1 MISDGDIIKSALEWI
16 DKNNFDDSNVSKIDG
31 SILSKNNGKLINTD
45 NLFEDNSLELDN
57 SVGLGVAISE
67 IIKYSGLSSEDRNNF
82 MITEPTAK
90 LLRQNENGSI
100 IEYISSDQ
108 ELEINHKNYTG
119 LINGL
124 KIVDSI
130 LDDSKDYDN
139 QEVTFKKLYP
149 TDNGKLKQNGGR
161 DIPQREII
169 SSDKITFKL
178 KDINDINKNQ
188 RKILYTVGFGKRSAF
203 VLKFLRYLNSIMSQY
218 QLSTTS
224 NPSIGILESYYQGS
238 CKFFDE
244 YQIFPSAS
252 EFKTITDYC
261 SGKFYYNTSNEL
273 IGITNDK
280 DFNGAV
286 YFKRFPDHWLLY
298 VRYSSRVISIPFK
311 SISGTSDGLPMPV
324 QNLENS
330 GEYKYDIIDW
340 KIHNNDLI
348 SPYLVKIQL
357 IIYNFDSSIIHST
370 IISEH
375 TITLKTWNTEY
386 DALTDSL
393 IIYPIGSTGPGM
405 LDLIDDEGNEIPVN
419 LHNNPCITKIVFKFS
434 NDESIIEEIPIE
446 YEIFT
451 ATYFTFSFRLKLFKE

>member
-1 MISDGDIIKSALEWI
+1 MISDGDIIKHALEWI
-16 DKNNFDDSNVSKIDG
+16 DQNNFDDSNISKIDG

-45 NLFEDNSLELDN
+45 NLFEDNSLKLDN

-90 LLRQNENGSI
+90 LLRQNYVGSI
-100 IEYISSDQ
+100 IRSYCYDE
-108 ELEINHKNYTG
+108 EITIDHKVYTK
-119 LINGL
+119 LASGL

-169 SSDKITFKL
+169 NSDKITFKL

-244 YQIFPSAS
+244 YQIFPSTS

-280 DFNGAV
+280 NFNGAV
-286 YFKRFPDHWLLY
+286 YFRRFPDHWLLY

-324 QNLENS
+324 QNLENR

-357 IIYNFDSSIIHST
+357 IIYNYLDNPIINPT
-370 IISEH
+370 VISEH
-375 TITLKTWNTEY
+375 TITLKTWDTEY
-386 DALTDSL
+386 NALTDNL
-393 IIYPIGSTGPGM
+393 IIYPIGSTGL
-405 LDLIDDEGNEIPVN
+405 LDLIDDEGNELRN
-419 LHNNPCITKIVFKFS
+419 LGDYLYITKIVFKFS
-434 NDESIIEEIPIE
+434 NNESIIEEIPIK
-446 YEIFT
+446 YKIISVGN
-451 ATYFTFSFRLKLFKE
+451 YFDFNFRLKLLKE